1 MAILSEDSSLLPRFP
16 QHLLTCYKLANLANC
31 SKKMKKYKAKIF
43 DVTLTLGY
51 NYHKYYT
58 DLIDEY

>member
-1 MAILSEDSSLLPRFP
+1 MPSSLLPRFP
-16 QHLLTCYKLANLANC
+16 QHLLTCYKLAYLVNC
-31 SKKMKKYKAKIF
+31 SKKMEKYKAKIF